1 MALKVKAKEQYQN
14 IGKYAG
20 KYRYVMMPELYTALA
35 QDKVIKEAALRSGVS
50 KGVMQACW
58 DAAGEV
64 IKAWATE
71 GHSVALP
78 GLGTM
83 RFGLRAKSVE
93 KVDEVKAGLIS
104 SRRIIFTP
112 DVDLKEELA
121 KTAVQ
126 ITCFDRT
133 GKEVKRV
140 TSTDDGTVEEGDGE
154 NQSTE
159 NGGSENSG
167 ENSGSSQNTNGDNT
181 GDNSGS
187 QSENG
192 DNGQSQQSSYN
203 LTIARSG
210 SGTSTV
216 TDDSEQAINSGDNVA
231 SGSNVNI
238 EVVPAEGQV
247 PNALLNGNDLAL
259 TENDGTYIGSFQMPA
274 QASTLVI
281 NSGTVSSGDD
291 GLDKD

>member
-14 IGKYAG
+14 VGKYAG

-50 KGVMQACW
+50 RGVMQACW

-93 KVDEVKAGLIS
+93 KVEEVKAGLIS

-159 NGGSENSG
+159 NGG
-167 ENSGSSQNTNGDNT
+167 NSGSSG
-181 GDNSGS
+181 NSGS
-187 QSENG
+187 QSGSGNSGEGEPG
-192 DNGQSQQSSYN
+192 DYS
-203 LTIARSG
+203 LTIYKHG
-210 SGTSTV
+210 NGTMSV
-216 TDDSEQAINSGDNVA
+216 TDDSEQEINSNDNVH

-238 EVVPAEGQV
+238 SVVPVEGKEPTV
-247 PNALLNGNDLAL
+247 KVNGSRITL
-259 TENDGTYIGSFQMPA
+259 TENDGTYTGSFVMPTK
-274 QASTLVI
+274 STVLDI
-281 NSGTVSSGDD
+281 NSDPDDLDFGDD
-291 GLDKD
+291 I